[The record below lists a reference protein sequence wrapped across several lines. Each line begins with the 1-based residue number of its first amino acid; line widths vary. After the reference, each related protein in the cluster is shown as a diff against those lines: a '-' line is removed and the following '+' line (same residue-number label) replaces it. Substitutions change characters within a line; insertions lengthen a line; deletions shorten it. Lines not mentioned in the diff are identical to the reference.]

1 MKVDN
6 NITLFVGGQPGSSL
20 ATEGTEKKQENRKT
34 VFAGDLNQQGG
45 SIQDRIE
52 QKKKEAQKQAM
63 KVVGDAFATDRTLDE
78 DMENRAQNAKE
89 LVEDRKRLREEIA
102 DVDTR
107 MEDLEK
113 AYEAGEISPD
123 DYKAEKAN
131 LREEKTVR
139 DSELSDNE
147 RLAMQETAT
156 IRGTRLER
164 LKHHAMTNAQEQA
177 EDVLDAARD
186 EIVGMIVDEGK
197 DHVNEETEERE
208 EQAEEIKEEKEEKE
222 EFIEEQK
229 EHREEEE
236 ELLES
241 MPTEEMISLDKIQ
254 SDVKQEVQNILD
266 KMKLIA
272 EDIKGAVV
280 DENR

>member
-1 MKVDN
+1 MKVDH

-20 ATEGTEKKQENRKT
+20 ATEGAGKKQEDRKT

-52 QKKKEAQKQAM
+52 QKKKEARKQAM

-78 DMENRAQNAKE
+78 DMENRAQNARE
-89 LVEDRKRLREEIA
+89 LVEDRKQLREEMA
-102 DVDTR
+102 AVDTR

-113 AYEAGEISPD
+113 AFGAGEISPE
-123 DYKAEKAN
+123 DYETEKAS
-131 LREEKTVR
+131 LQEEKRVR
-139 DSELSDNE
+139 DSELNDNE
-147 RLAMQETAT
+147 KLAMQETAT

-164 LKHHAMTNAQEQA
+164 LKHHAMTDAQEQA

-197 DHVNEETEERE
+197 DHVSEETEERE
-208 EQAEEIKEEKEEKE
+208 EQAEEIKEEKEERE

-229 EHREEEE
+229 EHRAEEE

-241 MPTEEMISLDKIQ
+241 MPTEEMVALDKIQ